1 MEIESVIKP
10 ASSSISHSLASSLE
24 PVLIKQTNQRLAD
37 IHWFKT
43 DWQRSGAATGFATW
57 KTDNESKMSVVIKF
71 PVTQRELQW
80 TKRMQ
85 NSGGIT
91 PTLFA
96 SGESLN
102 GYDLTWLVIE
112 RFPIGPLGKH
122 WDDANIKRIADA
134 AARFTASAS
143 SFDIDQKG
151 KREDWKSLIKK
162 AKQSIRKN
170 HINNETAW
178 NKANR
183 LLTKNLKAII
193 EQWRARRIDQW
204 LHGDLHMANAMCR
217 SDAPGSP
224 VTLIDLAEVHAGH
237 WVEDAVYLERQL
249 WGHETRLKSTRPI
262 HAMATARKKNNLR
275 VDDDYTT
282 LVDIRRLI
290 LAATAPAFMQ
300 SEGDPRYLTAC
311 LEQFQNASDR
321 LNLK

>member
-1 MEIESVIKP
+1 METESVIKS

-24 PVLIKQTNQRLAD
+24 PVLIKQTNQKLAD

-43 DWQRSGAATGFATW
+43 DWQRGGAATGFASW
-57 KTDNESKMSVVIKF
+57 RKDDESSVSVVIKL
-71 PVTQRELQW
+71 PVNQRELQW

-91 PTLFA
+91 PKLFA
-96 SGESLN
+96 SGEHLN
-102 GYDLTWLVIE
+102 GYDLAWLIIE

-122 WDDANIKRIADA
+122 WDDTNIKRIADA

-143 SFDIDQKG
+143 SFEINQEG

-162 AKQSIRKN
+162 AKISIRKN
-170 HINNETAW
+170 HIDNESAW

-183 LLTKNLKAII
+183 LLAKNLNPII
-193 EQWRARRIDQW
+193 EQWRGRRIDQW

-217 SDAPGSP
+217 SETPNSP

-237 WVEDAVYLERQL
+237 WIEDAVYLERQL
-249 WGHETRLKSTRPI
+249 WGHETRLKSTKPI
-262 HAMATARKKNNLR
+262 HAMVSARKQHELR
-275 VDDDYTT
+275 VDDDYST

-290 LAATAPAFMQ
+290 LAGTAPAFMQ

-311 LEQFQNASDR
+311 LRQFQNASDR